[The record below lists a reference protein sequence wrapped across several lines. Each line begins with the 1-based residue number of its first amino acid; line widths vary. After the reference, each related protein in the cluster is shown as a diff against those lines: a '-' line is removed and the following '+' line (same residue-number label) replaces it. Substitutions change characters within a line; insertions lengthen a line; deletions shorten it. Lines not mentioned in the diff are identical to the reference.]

1 MRRRSLEE
9 MSDLIITRS
18 PLRIS
23 LGGGGT
29 DLPSYY
35 REHGGFLIAMA
46 MSKYVYVTLHRRFDS
61 GFLLKYSRIEQ
72 VTAVDEIVHP
82 IIREALRVMGTGETD
97 LEITSVA
104 DVPAGT
110 GLGSSSSFTTALL
123 RALHIHQRRYIDT
136 EQLAELACHVEI
148 DLVHEPIGK
157 QDQYIAAFG
166 GLTAFTF
173 NADDTVN
180 VESLPISE
188 DTLADLGDNML
199 LFFTGRA
206 RDASQI
212 LREQDVKSKAAD
224 PHMSANLH
232 KVKALGYRTRDAFLS
247 GRLDEWGEIML
258 EHWKAKKQRSSAM
271 SSPEV
276 DEWYD
281 LALRNGAIGG
291 KLVGA
296 GGGGFLLFYAH
307 DPRRLRHS
315 MLKAGLRELHVQLDV
330 EGTKVLN
337 R

>member
-1 MRRRSLEE
+1 
-9 MSDLIITRS
+9 
-18 PLRIS
+18 
-23 LGGGGT
+23 
-29 DLPSYY
+29 
-35 REHGGFLIAMA
+35 MA
-46 MSKYVYVTLHRRFDS
+46 MSKYVYVTLHRRFNS

-82 IIREALRVMGTGETD
+82 IIREALRVMDTRETD

-123 RALHIHQRRYIDT
+123 RGLHIHQRRYIDT
-136 EQLAELACHVEI
+136 QQLAELACHVEI
-148 DLVHEPIGK
+148 DRVHEPIGK

-180 VESLPISE
+180 VELLPISE
-188 DTLADLGDNML
+188 DTLADLSDNML
-199 LFFTGRA
+199 LFFTGST

-212 LREQDVKSKAAD
+212 LREQDVRSTAAD
-224 PHMSANLH
+224 PRMSANLH
-232 KVKALGYRTRDAFLS
+232 KVKTLGYRTRDVFLS

-258 EHWKAKKQRSSAM
+258 EHWTAKKQRSSAM
-271 SSPEV
+271 SNPQI

-296 GGGGFLLFYAH
+296 GGGGFFLFYAH
-307 DPRRLRHS
+307 DPRRLRHA

>member
-1 MRRRSLEE
+1 M
-9 MSDLIITRS
+9 IITRS

-35 REHGGFLIAMA
+35 RDHGGFLVAMA
-46 MSKYVYVTLHRRFDS
+46 MSKYVYVTLHRRFNS

-82 IIREALRVMGTGETD
+82 IIREALRVMDTRETD

-123 RALHIHQRRYIDT
+123 RGLHIHQRRYIDT
-136 EQLAELACHVEI
+136 QQLAELACHVEI
-148 DLVHEPIGK
+148 DRVHEPIGK

-180 VESLPISE
+180 VELLPISE
-188 DTLADLGDNML
+188 DTLADLSDNML
-199 LFFTGRA
+199 LFFTGST

-212 LREQDVKSKAAD
+212 LREQDVRSTAAD
-224 PHMSANLH
+224 PRMSANLH
-232 KVKALGYRTRDAFLS
+232 KVKTLGYRTRDVFLS

-258 EHWKAKKQRSSAM
+258 EHWTAKKQRSSAM
-271 SSPEV
+271 SNPQI

-296 GGGGFLLFYAH
+296 GGGGFFLFYAH
-307 DPRRLRHS
+307 DPRRLRHA

>member
-1 MRRRSLEE
+1 
-9 MSDLIITRS
+9 MSGFDHHTE
-18 PLRIS
+18 PLTHFF
-23 LGGGGT
+23 GGGGT

-35 REHGGFLIAMA
+35 RDHGGFLVAMA
-46 MSKYVYVTLHRRFDS
+46 MSKYVYVTLHRRFNS

-82 IIREALRVMGTGETD
+82 IIREALRVMDTRETD

-123 RALHIHQRRYIDT
+123 RGLHIHQRRYIDT
-136 EQLAELACHVEI
+136 QQLAELACHVEI
-148 DLVHEPIGK
+148 DRVHEPIGK

-188 DTLADLGDNML
+188 DTLADLSDNML
-199 LFFTGRA
+199 LFFTGST

-212 LREQDVKSKAAD
+212 LREQDVRSTAAD
-224 PHMSANLH
+224 PRMSANLH
-232 KVKALGYRTRDAFLS
+232 KVKTLGYRTRDVFLS

-258 EHWKAKKQRSSAM
+258 EHWTAKKQRSSAM
-271 SSPEV
+271 SNPQI

-296 GGGGFLLFYAH
+296 GGGGFFLFYAH
-307 DPRRLRHS
+307 DPRRLRHA

>member
-1 MRRRSLEE
+1 M
-9 MSDLIITRS
+9 DLIITRS

-35 REHGGFLIAMA
+35 RDHGGFLVAMA
-46 MSKYVYVTLHRRFDS
+46 MSKYVYVTLHRRFNS

-82 IIREALRVMGTGETD
+82 IIREALRVMDTRETD

-123 RALHIHQRRYIDT
+123 RGLHIHQRRYIDT
-136 EQLAELACHVEI
+136 QQLAELACHVEI
-148 DLVHEPIGK
+148 DRVHEPIGK

-180 VESLPISE
+180 VELLPISE
-188 DTLADLGDNML
+188 DTLADLSDNML
-199 LFFTGRA
+199 LFFTGST

-212 LREQDVKSKAAD
+212 LREQERQKHSSG
-224 PHMSANLH
+224 SAHERQPSQGKN
-232 KVKALGYRTRDAFLS
+232 ARLS
-247 GRLDEWGEIML
+247 
-258 EHWKAKKQRSSAM
+258 HA
-271 SSPEV
+271 
-276 DEWYD
+276 
-281 LALRNGAIGG
+281 
-291 KLVGA
+291 
-296 GGGGFLLFYAH
+296 
-307 DPRRLRHS
+307 RRLPVWAARRVGRNYARA
-315 MLKAGLRELHVQLDV
+315 LDGEETAVERHVQSS
-330 EGTKVLN
+330 N
-337 R
+337 RRVVRFSSS

>member
-1 MRRRSLEE
+1 M
-9 MSDLIITRS
+9 DLIITRS

-35 REHGGFLIAMA
+35 RDHGGFLVAMA
-46 MSKYVYVTLHRRFDS
+46 MSKYVYVTLHRRFNS

-82 IIREALRVMGTGETD
+82 IIREALRVMDTRETD

-123 RALHIHQRRYIDT
+123 RGLHIHQRRYIDT
-136 EQLAELACHVEI
+136 QQLAELACHVEI
-148 DLVHEPIGK
+148 DRVHEPIGK

-188 DTLADLGDNML
+188 DTLADLSDNML
-199 LFFTGRA
+199 LFFTGST

-212 LREQDVKSKAAD
+212 LREQDVRSTAAD
-224 PHMSANLH
+224 PRMSANLH
-232 KVKALGYRTRDAFLS
+232 KVKTLGYRTRDVFLS

-258 EHWKAKKQRSSAM
+258 EHWTAKKQRSSAM
-271 SSPEV
+271 SNPQI

-296 GGGGFLLFYAH
+296 GGGGFFLFYAH
-307 DPRRLRHS
+307 DPRRLRHA

>member
-1 MRRRSLEE
+1 
-9 MSDLIITRS
+9 
-18 PLRIS
+18 
-23 LGGGGT
+23 
-29 DLPSYY
+29 
-35 REHGGFLIAMA
+35 MA
-46 MSKYVYVTLHRRFDS
+46 MSKYVYVTLHRRFNS

-82 IIREALRVMGTGETD
+82 IIREALRVMDTRETD

-123 RALHIHQRRYIDT
+123 RGLHIHQRRYIDT
-136 EQLAELACHVEI
+136 QQLAELACHVEI
-148 DLVHEPIGK
+148 DRVHEPIGK

-188 DTLADLGDNML
+188 DTLADLSDNML
-199 LFFTGRA
+199 LFFTGST

-212 LREQDVKSKAAD
+212 LREQDVRSTAAD
-224 PHMSANLH
+224 PRMSANLH
-232 KVKALGYRTRDAFLS
+232 KVKTLGYRTRDVFLS

-258 EHWKAKKQRSSAM
+258 EHWTAKKQRSSAM
-271 SSPEV
+271 SNPQI

-296 GGGGFLLFYAH
+296 GGGGFFLFYAH
-307 DPRRLRHS
+307 DPRRLRHA

>member
-1 MRRRSLEE
+1 M
-9 MSDLIITRS
+9 IITRS

-35 REHGGFLIAMA
+35 RDHGGFLVAMA
-46 MSKYVYVTLHRRFDS
+46 MSKYVYVTLHRRFNS

-82 IIREALRVMGTGETD
+82 IIREALRVMDTRETD

-123 RALHIHQRRYIDT
+123 RGLHIHQRRYIDT
-136 EQLAELACHVEI
+136 QQLAELACHVEI
-148 DLVHEPIGK
+148 DRVHEPIGK

-188 DTLADLGDNML
+188 DTLADLSDNML
-199 LFFTGRA
+199 LFFTGST

-212 LREQDVKSKAAD
+212 LREQDVRSTAAD
-224 PHMSANLH
+224 PRMSANLH
-232 KVKALGYRTRDAFLS
+232 KVKTLGYRTRDVFLS

-258 EHWKAKKQRSSAM
+258 EHWTAKKQRSSAM
-271 SSPEV
+271 SNPQI

-296 GGGGFLLFYAH
+296 GGGGFFLFYAH
-307 DPRRLRHS
+307 DPRRLRHA

>member
-1 MRRRSLEE
+1 M
-9 MSDLIITRS
+9 IITRS

-35 REHGGFLIAMA
+35 RDHGGFLVAMA
-46 MSKYVYVTLHRRFDS
+46 MSKYVYVTLHRRFNS

-82 IIREALRVMGTGETD
+82 IIREALRVMDTRETD

-123 RALHIHQRRYIDT
+123 RGLHIHQRRYIDT
-136 EQLAELACHVEI
+136 QQLAELACHVEI
-148 DLVHEPIGK
+148 DRVHEPIGK

-180 VESLPISE
+180 VKSLPISE
-188 DTLADLGDNML
+188 DTLADLSDNML
-199 LFFTGRA
+199 LFFTGST

-212 LREQDVKSKAAD
+212 LREQDVRSTAAD
-224 PHMSANLH
+224 PRMSANLH
-232 KVKALGYRTRDAFLS
+232 KVKTLGYRTRDVFLS

-258 EHWKAKKQRSSAM
+258 EHWTAKKQRSSAM
-271 SSPEV
+271 SNPQI

-296 GGGGFLLFYAH
+296 GGGGFFLFYAH
-307 DPRRLRHS
+307 DPRQLRHA

>member
-1 MRRRSLEE
+1 M
-9 MSDLIITRS
+9 IITRS

-35 REHGGFLIAMA
+35 REHGGFLVAMA
-46 MSKYVYVTLHRRFDS
+46 MSKYVYVTLHRRFDT
-61 GFLLKYSRIEQ
+61 GYLLKYSRIEQ
-72 VTAVDEIVHP
+72 ISSLEEIVHP
-82 IIREALRVMGTGETD
+82 IIRESLRVTDTREND
-97 LEITSVA
+97 LEITSIA

-123 RALHIHQRRYIDT
+123 RALHIFHRRYIDT
-136 EQLAELACHVEI
+136 QQLAELACHIEI
-148 DLVHEPIGK
+148 DRLGEPIGK

-173 NADDTVN
+173 NKDGTVSI
-180 VESLPISE
+180 ESLPISE
-188 DTLADLGDNML
+188 DTLADLSDNML

-206 RDASQI
+206 RDAKSI
-212 LREQDVKSKAAD
+212 LQEQDKRSRAAD
-224 PHMSANLH
+224 KEMSANLD
-232 KVKALGYRTRDAFLS
+232 KVKALGYRTREAFLR

-258 EHWKAKKQRSSAM
+258 EHWSAKKQRSSSM
-271 SSPEV
+271 SHPQI

-281 LALRNGAIGG
+281 LALRNGAVGG

-307 DPRRLRHS
+307 DPRRLREA
-315 MLKAGLRELHVQLDV
+315 LIGAGLRELHVQLDV